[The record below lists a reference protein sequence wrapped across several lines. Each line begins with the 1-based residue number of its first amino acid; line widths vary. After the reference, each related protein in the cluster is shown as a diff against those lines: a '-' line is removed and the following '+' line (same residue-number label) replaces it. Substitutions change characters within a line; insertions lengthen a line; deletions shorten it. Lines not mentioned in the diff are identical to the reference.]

1 VWLKRQGFED
11 IFVDHEAIRSG
22 DKWTETLRRAG
33 SSCRVVLSLVTPDW
47 LASGECFG
55 EFTAGWYA
63 GRRMIP
69 LLCVSGVTLDETQK
83 HRLDRVLLEDQGLDI
98 SLAGAPSAL
107 NFEQHPEVAA
117 PFIEGLRAAGA
128 LAKVGLDPSVF
139 PADNRR
145 DLEGN
150 LLKPPFPG
158 LESFSDTDADA
169 AIFYGRSSEIAQ
181 VLQDLREF
189 RASGDRLAHP
199 AAGRAYVIEG
209 ASGSGKSSLLK
220 AGVLPRLRR
229 ERGWVP
235 LRSFRPGAD
244 PLLNFAEALSK
255 PFEGQNATES
265 PGAIRDRL
273 LNCWRFAKNNHGNAQ
288 LGTSKVWSAG
298 LQKDIQT
305 ETDLPM
311 LDVLRRKLDEEISPL
326 KLKLDRPAATALIA
340 IDQGEELVRAEGESA
355 DALADYL
362 RAALLQAPGD
372 EPAHYAVIMT
382 VRTDSFQEVQ
392 TSRRLE
398 KVSTRLLD
406 LRPLPIYRFADVIEQ
421 PAARYNVEIEP
432 QLVELLMDDAGGRD
446 ALPLLAFTLQRLWRQ
461 YEREQRICK
470 DNYESVGKLLGI
482 IEDAA
487 ERALRGF
494 DPGVQQG
501 PLTGRVPTSRDVAGH
516 RLFVPPLAQV
526 NERGETLR
534 RVAAMSG
541 FDDEEREILNSFE
554 KWRLVVTNG
563 ATVEVAHEALFRA
576 WPRFLRWLEP
586 EKARL
591 ETLRGLE
598 SAAVSWEANGRGYDF
613 IGHAGPRL
621 RNARRLMQFS
631 DFREHINSYSTV
643 KGYLKAATR
652 AGRGWRI
659 ASWYTAGSVAILLVY
674 FIILIYTASFLNYP
688 TILRMQVFSV
698 SGMLTLIIVPLT
710 VCLIYLC
717 ALLRQTTLRRGYNSD
732 IIIFS
737 LAIIA
742 SIATIILPM
751 LSAGGNIFDG
761 AGDMAILTLR
771 KQIEQNPGEF
781 GQLSDLNSIST
792 KTVGETYLASML
804 PAVAIIFP
812 LSWIAI
818 QLLALVTIPMK
829 FFLHP
834 QLCWLGTRLNEYR
847 KTILRD
853 GPQQSRALKDAADF
867 GPVRRVG
874 RS

>member
-1 VWLKRQGFED
+1 MATIFFSHSSHDDALALTVEAWLKRQGFDD

-33 SSCRVVLSLVTPDW
+33 GSCRVVLSLVTLDW

-69 LLCVSGVTLDETQK
+69 LLCVSGATLDETQK

-98 SLAGAPSAL
+98 SRAGAPSAL

-139 PADNRR
+139 PADDRR

-199 AAGRAYVIEG
+199 VAGRAYVIEG

-229 ERGWVP
+229 ERGWVA

-273 LNCWRFAKNNHGNAQ
+273 LNCWRNTKNSHGNAQ
-288 LGTSKVWSAG
+288 LGTSKVSPAN
-298 LQKDIQT
+298 LQKDKQT

-311 LDVLRRKLDEEISPL
+311 LDVLRGKLDEEITPL
-326 KLKLDRPAATALIA
+326 KLKLDRPAATAMIA
-340 IDQGEELVRAEGESA
+340 IDQGEELVRAEGDSA

-398 KVSTRLLD
+398 RVSTRLLD

-421 PAARYNVEIEP
+421 PAVRYDVEIEP

-461 YEREQRICK
+461 YERERRISK

-501 PLTGRVPTSRDVAGH
+501 PLTGRVPSSRDVAGH

-534 RVAAMSG
+534 RVAALSG
-541 FDDEEREILNSFE
+541 FDEEEREILNSFE
-554 KWRLVVTNG
+554 KWRLVVTK
-563 ATVEVAHEALFRA
+563 
-576 WPRFLRWLEP
+576 WC
-586 EKARL
+586 
-591 ETLRGLE
+591 
-598 SAAVSWEANGRGYDF
+598 
-613 IGHAGPRL
+613 
-621 RNARRLMQFS
+621 Q
-631 DFREHINSYSTV
+631 
-643 KGYLKAATR
+643 
-652 AGRGWRI
+652 
-659 ASWYTAGSVAILLVY
+659 
-674 FIILIYTASFLNYP
+674 
-688 TILRMQVFSV
+688 
-698 SGMLTLIIVPLT
+698 
-710 VCLIYLC
+710 
-717 ALLRQTTLRRGYNSD
+717 RRG
-732 IIIFS
+732 
-737 LAIIA
+737 
-742 SIATIILPM
+742 
-751 LSAGGNIFDG
+751 
-761 AGDMAILTLR
+761 
-771 KQIEQNPGEF
+771 
-781 GQLSDLNSIST
+781 
-792 KTVGETYLASML
+792 
-804 PAVAIIFP
+804 
-812 LSWIAI
+812 
-818 QLLALVTIPMK
+818 
-829 FFLHP
+829 
-834 QLCWLGTRLNEYR
+834 
-847 KTILRD
+847 
-853 GPQQSRALKDAADF
+853 
-867 GPVRRVG
+867 